1 MTTPIVISL
10 IGLIL
15 TIICTAWKLSA
26 TITECT
32 VAVKDLTDRIDRMD
46 TDNERDHNEMWDKIE
61 KHDTDIADHELRLA
75 LLENK

>member
-15 TIICTAWKLSA
+15 TIIGTAWKLSA

-46 TDNERDHNEMWDKIE
+46 TDNEKDHNEMWDKLE
-61 KHDTDIADHELRLA
+61 KHDGVIIDHETRLQ
-75 LLENK
+75 LLEHK

>member
-32 VAVKDLTDRIDRMD
+32 VAVKDLTERIDKID
-46 TDNERDHNEMWDKIE
+46 TDNEKEHNEMWEKIE
-61 KHDTDIADHELRLA
+61 KAEATVIDHETRLQ
-75 LLENK
+75 LLEHK